1 MGHSAK
7 GAKTY
12 LMKILIDTNVAL
24 TYVSGRE
31 DPFSDDVDEIMLMCA
46 REEIKGAMAFH
57 SLSTI
62 WYQARKLPDETRR
75 EWIKQLCELLTI
87 TGADNVSVLLAVKNT
102 DSKDFEDALQV
113 CCAETFQADYIV
125 TANISDFRGHS
136 EIPALTPREFLSM
149 WRSL

>member
-102 DSKDFEDALQV
+102 DFKDFEGALQV

-125 TANISDFRGHS
+125 TVNIRDFRGHS